1 MIQNIHKS
9 ENTSTSLNKL
19 FTTQPDAN
27 HCDSFFLIVVY
38 ILNKTYIM
46 KAQNEINDMEIRQQ
60 GQIHFKRYDDILR
73 FLVMLIII
81 SIVLLIFR

>member
-1 MIQNIHKS
+1 
-9 ENTSTSLNKL
+9 
-19 FTTQPDAN
+19 
-27 HCDSFFLIVVY
+27 
-38 ILNKTYIM
+38 M

-81 SIVLLIFR
+81 SIILLIFR